1 MDRIILSYYTSSLLL
16 TTIGTL
22 LSIQTPPFYADII
35 MLSMRALLFA
45 AILGTTK
52 QSRE

>member
-1 MDRIILSYYTSSLLL
+1 MDRIIMSYYTSSLLL

-35 MLSMRALLFA
+35 ILCAALLFA
-45 AILGTTK
+45 VTGTLKTRK
-52 QSRE
+52 DI

>member
-22 LSIQTPPFYADII
+22 ISIQTPPFYADII
-35 MLSMRALLFA
+35 MLSIALMC
-45 AILGTTK
+45 AILGYK

>member
-1 MDRIILSYYTSSLLL
+1 MDRIIMSYYTSSLLL

-35 MLSMRALLFA
+35 ILYAALLFA
-45 AILGTTK
+45 ITGELKTRK
-52 QSRE
+52 DI